1 MFDATV
7 SGYLYHKT
15 GRECWLDHQ
24 GTPNPFQRKANT
36 NDWLRRF
43 NWTKTVVKVPVPANI
58 RSLDMC
64 QALNSTDETIG
75 IGIYLEFAREKFYR
89 SVAKLKSRTKDPTLF
104 VCYDDILSDGGRV
117 QTERRIRSFIG
128 QSLNASATSG
138 DKLRRRLNL
147 AGHSTDPDP
156 ELRARLRDIARN
168 IDCTYF
174 GCETTAWNDALE
186 ECRDE
191 TTMAAAPSSGN
202 GTQSKE
208 ELMSSFPNETK
219 ATRENVVDDPH
230 ARDGRPLNIL
240 ALGGSVTWGSALA
253 DRRHAYPFRLQDDK
267 GHKVT
272 NAAIPATD
280 SAYAAHCITSILR
293 AEEEDETSVY
303 DPTVPFDVIVLEY
316 SVNGFSYFDLLLKRL
331 SDRYPDAVLIYVDHW
346 APGGKFESQDAQR
359 LVRNAGGFIYDFHQ
373 DILDHFNMTKDEE
386 YGPNVV
392 ALFAADGKHLSYLG
406 HDLVK
411 ENIIRLLEKHQTI
424 PHPRLGPWHGG
435 DTCYSW
441 FKGGDQPFN
450 IVEGASLQ
458 KWDAEQNKWALEIE
472 EGGAIFEYVN
482 RDDDE
487 AQSAL
492 SLQFMTKMKD
502 PHNPQSSKYPPALVI
517 VENNLDDI
525 AKARNAT
532 QGAKLTYDLDKKSEN
547 FELTDNEGREWT
559 YLSGIHTRVGQ
570 RRYHVTDVRKVGTL
584 QSGRNH
590 ILVLPTRRAEYPFRI
605 TGSITCFACLTVR
618 QLLMKIKPDK
628 ERSNKVR
635 YWVRYWNWVEA
646 LDEKFVSSENY
657 ATNKDTSAPGARGES
672 IDRGKEKV
680 ANALDEAPDSKHTN

>member
-1 MFDATV
+1 MVVRDMFDATV

-230 ARDGRPLNIL
+230 ARDHHLNYNPIKLEEKVVMHPEVLNSPYKPKLWDKNVDTFVKEWTEQYHKWVMNMHGNGEPLLYEMHPEETRLRHRGDGGHISTYYAIWN
-240 ALGGSVTWGSALA
+240 AGGSVIEASAWSL
-253 DRRHAYPFRLQDDK
+253 DQRSNSVDFVDK
-267 GHKVT
+267 
-272 NAAIPATD
+272 
-280 SAYAAHCITSILR
+280 
-293 AEEEDETSVY
+293 
-303 DPTVPFDVIVLEY
+303 FM
-316 SVNGFSYFDLLLKRL
+316 
-331 SDRYPDAVLIYVDHW
+331 YVD
-346 APGGKFESQDAQR
+346 PRE
-359 LVRNAGGFIYDFHQ
+359 
-373 DILDHFNMTKDEE
+373 
-386 YGPNVV
+386 
-392 ALFAADGKHLSYLG
+392 
-406 HDLVK
+406 HDW
-411 ENIIRLLEKHQTI
+411 
-424 PHPRLGPWHGG
+424 P
-435 DTCYSW
+435 
-441 FKGGDQPFN
+441 
-450 IVEGASLQ
+450 
-458 KWDAEQNKWALEIE
+458 
-472 EGGAIFEYVN
+472 
-482 RDDDE
+482 
-487 AQSAL
+487 
-492 SLQFMTKMKD
+492 
-502 PHNPQSSKYPPALVI
+502 
-517 VENNLDDI
+517 
-525 AKARNAT
+525 
-532 QGAKLTYDLDKKSEN
+532 
-547 FELTDNEGREWT
+547 
-559 YLSGIHTRVGQ
+559 
-570 RRYHVTDVRKVGTL
+570 
-584 QSGRNH
+584 
-590 ILVLPTRRAEYPFRI
+590 
-605 TGSITCFACLTVR
+605 
-618 QLLMKIKPDK
+618 
-628 ERSNKVR
+628 
-635 YWVRYWNWVEA
+635 
-646 LDEKFVSSENY
+646 
-657 ATNKDTSAPGARGES
+657 SAPT
-672 IDRGKEKV
+672 IDLFGCQAAFHGWWPK
-680 ANALDEAPDSKHTN
+680 